1 MRFPSNNLRLQPST
15 IHGALRA
22 RGTLAAILVLTGVA
36 LVWGQAEVP
45 PDAGVRPGPP
55 PADQTPSTVHQENDR
70 IREGTEFNDQ
80 AGYFR
85 ITGNRVTFFTADG
98 KGRFM
103 GLENL
108 NLERISRAISNNPAQ
123 LEWMVSGEIT
133 EYRGANFLLVHRAVL
148 TTGSGMSKKSES
160 EN

>member
-1 MRFPSNNLRLQPST
+1 MRLPSNNLLPQPSM
-15 IHGALRA
+15 IPGGLRTRA
-22 RGTLAAILVLTGVA
+22 TLAAVLVLTGVA

-45 PDAGVRPGPP
+45 PDAGVRPGQS
-55 PADQTPSTVHQENDR
+55 PAGQIRSTVRQDDNR

-98 KGRFM
+98 RGRFM

-133 EYRGANFLLVHRAVL
+133 EYRGANFLLVHRAIL
-148 TTGSGMSKKSES
+148 TTGSGVSKKGEK
-160 EN
+160 